1 MQKILIL
8 GPQGCGKGTQATIL
22 AEKLGVPELS
32 MGALLRAAAAEDG
45 DFALRIAD
53 IQKRGE
59 LVSDVDALTVLKKRL
74 AQPDASHGYV
84 LDGYPRNEAQYGAY
98 IDFDVP
104 THVIVITVPHDVSM
118 ARLLKRAEVEKRVD
132 DTPEV
137 IDRRLQI
144 YHDDTQPMIT
154 HFAERGIVREVDGT
168 GSIEEVAEKIWKV
181 FA

>member
-1 MQKILIL
+1 MHKVLIL
-8 GPQGCGKGTQATIL
+8 GPQGCGKGTQAVIL

-32 MGALLRAAAAEDG
+32 MGALLRSAAAEDG

-74 AQPDASHGYV
+74 AQPDAANGYV
-84 LDGYPRNEAQYGAY
+84 LDGYPRNEEQYLAY
-98 IDFDVP
+98 ISFDVP
-104 THVIVITVPHDVSM
+104 THVIVISVPHDVSM
-118 ARLLKRAEVEKRVD
+118 ARLLKRAELEKRVD

-137 IDRRLQI
+137 IERRLQI

-154 HFAERGIVREVDGT
+154 HFAERGIVHEVDGT
-168 GSIEEVAEKIWKV
+168 GGIAEVAGRIGKI
-181 FA
+181 F